1 MIDFEQAKTLLE
13 NGFSTDVADQMDK
26 WHPAVLGEMIRAVD
40 AAKQRRRSS
49 SHRDYL
55 EPLFKAY
62 EREFYSQPFSKLVT
76 EEELAQAVYKNQE

>member
-13 NGFSTDVADQMDK
+13 NGFSTDVADQMSE

-62 EREFYSQPFSKLVT
+62 EREFYSQPLT
-76 EEELAQAVYKNQE
+76 EEEFAQWVDGSKQEAGE